1 MGSMI
6 LKAVLLVSAIAVAAA
21 VVMMFAVVR
30 VPERVDIV
38 YAATNVDLDQCANLT
53 TPCSWQN
60 GNLNGNN
67 SAYSEGDV
75 VPFRL
80 AIEGL
85 SAGSHTIHI
94 NYDFTSGGN
103 KAYDFLATYDASES
117 VDLCAVGGG
126 AVSSF
131 CPSLPSAS
139 TMAFPADSFVA
150 DGLSVSGAETSSGV
164 GRDLTIF
171 VGQIPGITAP
181 AHAGARAGHR
191 SGDLVCAPTARSDA
205 VVIAKFGQHVKPR
218 PLAEVREKQGELDQ
232 LVTRRRQ
239 LVNLR
244 TAEKNRQGMAHSQ
257 PVKHSLQLVIDLL
270 NKEIKRIEKMILAL
284 VESDDE
290 WKGKADVISSV
301 PGVGP
306 VTTSTLIAE
315 FPELGQ
321 VNRNQAAALAGL
333 APFNHDSGTFKGKR
347 VIKGGRRSVRNVLY
361 MAALSAKIHNPVIR
375 KFAERLEN
383 EGKLPKVVL
392 TACMRKL
399 LVILNAMLKTNT
411 RWNPR
416 IA

>member
-1 MGSMI
+1 MTDLSTFVGIDVSKKSLDVATLPAGNPRTFSHDAKGRRQLLEQLPQPGTCLI
-6 LKAVLLVSAIAVAAA
+6 VVEATGGYERLLVAELVTAAHLVA
-21 VVMMFAVVR
+21 VVNPRQVRDFAKGLG
-30 VPERVDIV
+30 I
-38 YAATNVDLDQCANLT
+38 
-53 TPCSWQN
+53 
-60 GNLNGNN
+60 
-67 SAYSEGDV
+67 
-75 VPFRL
+75 L
-80 AIEGL
+80 AKTDRI
-85 SAGSHTIHI
+85 
-94 NYDFTSGGN
+94 
-103 KAYDFLATYDASES
+103 
-117 VDLCAVGGG
+117 
-126 AVSSF
+126 
-131 CPSLPSAS
+131 
-139 TMAFPADSFVA
+139 
-150 DGLSVSGAETSSGV
+150 
-164 GRDLTIF
+164 
-171 VGQIPGITAP
+171 
-181 AHAGARAGHR
+181 
-191 SGDLVCAPTARSDA
+191 DA

-361 MAALSAKIHNPVIR
+361 MAALSAKTHNPVIR

>member
-1 MGSMI
+1 MRSMI
-6 LKAVLLVSAIAVAAA
+6 LKAMLLVSAIAVAAA
-21 VVMMFAVVR
+21 VVTMFAVVR

-85 SAGSHTIHI
+85 DAGSHTIHI

-150 DGLSVSGAETSSGV
+150 DGLPVSGAETFSGV

-171 VGQIPGITAP
+171 GGTITGITAP
-181 AHAGARAGHR
+181 AHAGSLAGNSTGDIVVTFTSSGSAVLLVWGGHIAQSGYWDVAGGGSADGASLVSGAPWHMRTQQLDGGGNSNQDR
-191 SGDLVCAPTARSDA
+191 SIQPSAIVEAPTPTPTST
-205 VVIAKFGQHVKPR
+205 P
-218 PLAEVREKQGELDQ
+218 
-232 LVTRRRQ
+232 TS
-239 LVNLR
+239 
-244 TAEKNRQGMAHSQ
+244 T
-257 PVKHSLQLVIDLL
+257 
-270 NKEIKRIEKMILAL
+270 
-284 VESDDE
+284 
-290 WKGKADVISSV
+290 
-301 PGVGP
+301 P
-306 VTTSTLIAE
+306 VTPTAT
-315 FPELGQ
+315 
-321 VNRNQAAALAGL
+321 
-333 APFNHDSGTFKGKR
+333 
-347 VIKGGRRSVRNVLY
+347 
-361 MAALSAKIHNPVIR
+361 PVT
-375 KFAERLEN
+375 
-383 EGKLPKVVL
+383 P
-392 TACMRKL
+392 TATP
-399 LVILNAMLKTNT
+399 VTPTATPVT
-411 RWNPR
+411 PT
-416 IA
+416 ATPV